1 MTSTSLT
8 RRRVAL
14 FGLLPI
20 ASALTV
26 SPTTHFASPQIALS
40 LRPATAAVG
49 APHAATAL
57 LLSHAAISARARAI
71 QMFEGPPPEPEDEDV
86 WEEIANEMT
95 KTQKVLKGLHPIAMG
110 TANNAIVVLAAL
122 TAWFLMPPAA
132 PVVVTSV
139 PVVGSGFLGRRFG
152 KRLNRLRSETAP
164 ASVAEV
170 VAAALNLK
178 SLDPDDVERVAE
190 RYGLDPDEFQR
201 VLSTVYGRYL
211 RSVVA
216 EDDAVDTRQVTQLAQ
231 LRRGLGLGWNGTV
244 TAHNGEATTLTGGTP
259 PPKGQTPPEAQRLLW
274 LTAILFGA
282 SKGQASAADLQATL
296 GLDADEAAE
305 VVGELSSP
313 LYRKAVSRAV
323 AKFNLTEA
331 PDALQKARATLQLG
345 EDSSAR
351 IHSQMYDAQLGMLLE
366 GDGAGLDDSALA
378 LLGELEAM
386 LQLRGS
392 SGLMQA
398 RTVPMYRAAAA
409 SELRALLDGKT
420 GASVWGSMAVRQQ
433 QLSLP
438 SDRSKPVVVEEARR
452 IALEQLAAAATAQA
466 AGRTDEAQATL
477 QKLLSY
483 ASAYGTMLQAAA
495 WEADSANPD
504 DLAAQYLGALT
515 LDEALEA
522 PARALA
528 EATSGDTLKAMLARY
543 LAEYDGAPPPRP
555 RSAPNRCAAPHP
567 TRRSPALAL
576 PARRPLKGV
585 RRPARRAH
593 LERRVRGRRRA
604 LVAGQA
610 RRARRRPR
618 AAGGAAP
625 APLARHVLHVAARPH
640 REDGRRPAREGRRP
654 ARLPPALR
662 LVARRA
668 VHRDRDRRARPR
680 QGRRELRRRQPA
692 QTPHRRPAR
701 PPHLPRGRTA
711 GETRLRRPRRRPQL
725 SLGVDRSK

>member
-1 MTSTSLT
+1 MTCMSSISAS
-8 RRRVAL
+8 RVAL
-14 FGLLPI
+14 VLSLLPL
-20 ASALTV
+20 ASSIIV
-26 SPTTHFASPQIALS
+26 GPTPIPAAKSVPS
-40 LRPATAAVG
+40 LRPVSAAVG

-170 VAAALNLK
+170 VAAALNFK

-331 PDALQKARATLQLG
+331 PDVLQKARATLQLG

-543 LAEYDGAPPPRP
+543 LAEYDGAPRPRP
-555 RSAPNRCAAPHP
+555 RCARCQPQWRVTPHP
-567 TRRSPALAL
+567 DRRSPALPPRRAGPSKEYASLLDELISSGGYAGAAVRSWQDKLAARAADLGL
-576 PARRPLKGV
+576 PAALRQRLSLDTYYTWLLDLTEKMDV
-585 RRPARRAH
+585 AQ
-593 LERRVRGRRRA
+593 LEKVADLRGCLQLYDSSLGELYTETEIDELVLAKVAESFVAGNLRKRLTADQRGRLTYLEA
-604 LVAGQA
+604 ELQA
-610 RRARRRPR
+610 RP
-618 AAGGAAP
+618 GS
-625 APLARHVLHVAARPH
+625 AARV
-640 REDGRRPAREGRRP
+640 G
-654 ARLPPALR
+654 
-662 LVARRA
+662 
-668 VHRDRDRRARPR
+668 
-680 QGRRELRRRQPA
+680 
-692 QTPHRRPAR
+692 
-701 PPHLPRGRTA
+701 
-711 GETRLRRPRRRPQL
+711 
-725 SLGVDRSK
+725 DRS

>member
-1 MTSTSLT
+1 MTSISAT

-26 SPTTHFASPQIALS
+26 SPTTHFASPQIAPS

-555 RSAPNRCAAPHP
+555 RSAPPPNPMARNPAPDRTLTRPRPSRRTGPSKEYAALLDELISSGGYAGAAV
-567 TRRSPALAL
+567 RSWQDKLAARAADLGL
-576 PARRPLKGV
+576 PAALRQRLSLDTYYTWLLDLTEKMDVGQ
-585 RRPARRAH
+585 
-593 LERRVRGRRRA
+593 LEKVSDLRGCLQLYDSSLGELYTETEIDELVLAKVAESFVAGNLRKRLTADQRGRLTYLEA
-604 LVAGQA
+604 ELQA
-610 RRARRRPR
+610 RP
-618 AAGGAAP
+618 GS
-625 APLARHVLHVAARPH
+625 AARV
-640 REDGRRPAREGRRP
+640 G
-654 ARLPPALR
+654 
-662 LVARRA
+662 
-668 VHRDRDRRARPR
+668 
-680 QGRRELRRRQPA
+680 
-692 QTPHRRPAR
+692 
-701 PPHLPRGRTA
+701 
-711 GETRLRRPRRRPQL
+711 
-725 SLGVDRSK
+725 DRS

>member
-1 MTSTSLT
+1 
-8 RRRVAL
+8 
-14 FGLLPI
+14 
-20 ASALTV
+20 
-26 SPTTHFASPQIALS
+26 
-40 LRPATAAVG
+40 
-49 APHAATAL
+49 
-57 LLSHAAISARARAI
+57 
-71 QMFEGPPPEPEDEDV
+71 MFEGPPPEPEDEDV

-170 VAAALNLK
+170 VAAALNFK

-331 PDALQKARATLQLG
+331 PDVLQKARATLQLG

-420 GASVWGSMAVRQQ
+420 WRRRCGGRWRCASSSSRCRRTAR
-433 QLSLP
+433 SP
-438 SDRSKPVVVEEARR
+438 SSSRRRAASRS
-452 IALEQLAAAATAQA
+452 
-466 AGRTDEAQATL
+466 
-477 QKLLSY
+477 S
-483 ASAYGTMLQAAA
+483 S
-495 WEADSANPD
+495 S
-504 DLAAQYLGALT
+504 
-515 LDEALEA
+515 
-522 PARALA
+522 
-528 EATSGDTLKAMLARY
+528 
-543 LAEYDGAPPPRP
+543 PPPR
-555 RSAPNRCAAPHP
+555 RRRRRGAP
-567 TRRSPALAL
+567 TRR
-576 PARRPLKGV
+576 
-585 RRPARRAH
+585 
-593 LERRVRGRRRA
+593 RRRCRSCSRTRRRT
-604 LVAGQA
+604 A
-610 RRARRRPR
+610 RCCRRRP
-618 AAGGAAP
+618 GS
-625 APLARHVLHVAARPH
+625 
-640 REDGRRPAREGRRP
+640 
-654 ARLPPALR
+654 RL
-662 LVARRA
+662 
-668 VHRDRDRRARPR
+668 
-680 QGRRELRRRQPA
+680 GQP
-692 QTPHRRPAR
+692 
-701 PPHLPRGRTA
+701 
-711 GETRLRRPRRRPQL
+711 RRPRRPVPRRPHARRGARGAGARARRGDVGRHPQSDARAL
-725 SLGVDRSK
+725 PRRVRRCAAARARDARAANPNGA

>member
-1 MTSTSLT
+1 
-8 RRRVAL
+8 
-14 FGLLPI
+14 
-20 ASALTV
+20 
-26 SPTTHFASPQIALS
+26 
-40 LRPATAAVG
+40 
-49 APHAATAL
+49 
-57 LLSHAAISARARAI
+57 
-71 QMFEGPPPEPEDEDV
+71 MFEGPPPEPEDEDV

-555 RSAPNRCAAPHP
+555 RSAPPNPMARPRSRPDAHP
-567 TRRSPALAL
+567 PSL
-576 PARRPLKGV
+576 PLRRPLKGV
-585 RRPARRAH
+585 RFPSRRAH

-625 APLARHVLHVAARPH
+625 APVARHVLHVAARPH

>member
-1 MTSTSLT
+1 MTCMSSISAS
-8 RRRVAL
+8 RVAL
-14 FGLLPI
+14 VLSLLPL
-20 ASALTV
+20 ASSIIV
-26 SPTTHFASPQIALS
+26 GPTPITAAKSVPS
-40 LRPATAAVG
+40 LRPVSAAVG

-331 PDALQKARATLQLG
+331 PDVLQKARATLQLG

-555 RSAPNRCAAPHP
+555 RCAPDRCAAPHP
-567 TRRSPALAL
+567 TRR
-576 PARRPLKGV
+576 
-585 RRPARRAH
+585 
-593 LERRVRGRRRA
+593 
-604 LVAGQA
+604 
-610 RRARRRPR
+610 
-618 AAGGAAP
+618 
-625 APLARHVLHVAARPH
+625 
-640 REDGRRPAREGRRP
+640 
-654 ARLPPALR
+654 
-662 LVARRA
+662 
-668 VHRDRDRRARPR
+668 
-680 QGRRELRRRQPA
+680 
-692 QTPHRRPAR
+692 
-701 PPHLPRGRTA
+701 
-711 GETRLRRPRRRPQL
+711 
-725 SLGVDRSK
+725 